1 MCEETTKMGNKC
13 RSPNKEGTQ
22 YCSRHQKTTSRT
34 KASKSGC
41 TNCGKTHKST
51 KDDATCSRTNQ
62 KIAGVFCEKNDT
74 GEKVCKFEV
83 KEGKICGK
91 STRKSDHPYCARH
104 GQKTTELIPIYDVSS
119 SPCSFVNCT
128 QVALSGTNLC
138 SMHTGICPFNG
149 CGLKVLGATG
159 MCAQRHVLGVQRCRC
174 GGCTEP
180 AMSDGLCVYHLAK
193 GCNERWNW
201 FKRNMERMTATQS
214 KTMANNC
221 GSNCCG
227 STKGGKCKFAACNP
241 GTCDVDGQRL
251 TNAKAAAKRAGN
263 KSAQA
268 KLGKMKCD
276 NCGIMM

>member
-1 MCEETTKMGNKC
+1 VKKQLKWATNADHQTK
-13 RSPNKEGTQ
+13 KELNIVVDIKRQ
-22 YCSRHQKTTSRT
+22 LLEQKLQRADVQIVA
-34 KASKSGC
+34 K
-41 TNCGKTHKST
+41 H
-51 KDDATCSRTNQ
+51 TNQ
-62 KIAGVFCEKNDT
+62 PKTMQLVHEPIKKIAGVFCEKNDT